1 MIYLLDTDVVI
12 SLLRGNRRVADAIDE
27 AGIQNCRISEITRA
41 ELLDGVELS
50 RRKGRK
56 SDAMMVDRLLDTF
69 EVVPVGGS
77 LSLYASIK
85 ADLVCSGT
93 PTEDFDLLI
102 GCTALVNSFVLVSGN
117 IAHMSRIKGLSLE
130 NWI

>member
-41 ELLDGVELS
+41 ELLYGVELS

-56 SDAMMVDRLLDTF
+56 SDAIMVDRLLDTF
-69 EVVPVGGS
+69 EVVPVGGL
-77 LSLYASIK
+77 LSSYASIK

-93 PTEDFDLLI
+93 PIEDFDLLI

>member
-12 SLLRGNRRVADAIDE
+12 SLLRGNRRVADAIDV
-27 AGIQNCRISEITRA
+27 AGIHNCRISEITRA
-41 ELLDGVELS
+41 ELLYGVELS

-56 SDAMMVDRLLDTF
+56 SDAMMVDRLLDTL

-77 LSLYASIK
+77 LSSYASIK

-93 PTEDFDLLI
+93 PIEDFDLLI

>member
-41 ELLDGVELS
+41 ELLYGVELS

-93 PTEDFDLLI
+93 PIEDFDLLI
-102 GCTALVNSFVLVSGN
+102 GCTALVNCFVLVAGN

>member
-1 MIYLLDTDVVI
+1 MKFLLDTDVVI
-12 SLLRGNRRVADAIDE
+12 SLLRGNKKVAASIDRV
-27 AGIQNCRISEITRA
+27 GISSCRISEITRA
-41 ELLDGVELS
+41 ELLYGVELS

-56 SDAMMVDRLLDTF
+56 SDAIMVDRLLDTF

-93 PTEDFDLLI
+93 PIEDFDLLI
-102 GCTALVNSFVLVSGN
+102 GCTALINSFVLVSGN

>member
-41 ELLDGVELS
+41 ELLYGVEFS

-56 SDAMMVDRLLDTF
+56 SDAIMVDRLLDTF

-93 PTEDFDLLI
+93 PIEDFDLLI

-117 IAHMSRIKGLSLE
+117 IAHMSRIEGLSLE

>member
-41 ELLDGVELS
+41 ELLYGVELS

-56 SDAMMVDRLLDTF
+56 SDAIMVDRLLDTF

-93 PTEDFDLLI
+93 PIEDFDLLI

>member
-1 MIYLLDTDVVI
+1 MKFLLDTDVVI
-12 SLLRGNRRVADAIDE
+12 SLLRGNKMVAESIDRV
-27 AGIQNCRISEITRA
+27 GISSCFISEITKA
-41 ELLDGVELS
+41 ELLYGVELS

-56 SDAMMVDRLLDTF
+56 TDALLVDRLLDTF
-69 EVVPVGGS
+69 ETVPLGNS
-77 LSLYASIK
+77 LSVFASIK

-93 PTEDFDLLI
+93 PIEDFDLLI

-117 IAHMSRIKGLSLE
+117 TAHMSRIKGLTVE

>member
-41 ELLDGVELS
+41 ELLYGVELS

-56 SDAMMVDRLLDTF
+56 SDAIMVDRLLDTF

-77 LSLYASIK
+77 LSSYASIK

-93 PTEDFDLLI
+93 PIEDFDLLI
-102 GCTALVNSFVLVSGN
+102 GCTALINSFVLVSGN

>member
-27 AGIQNCRISEITRA
+27 AGIHNCRISEITRA
-41 ELLDGVELS
+41 ELLYGVELS

-56 SDAMMVDRLLDTF
+56 SDAIMVDRLLDTF

-93 PTEDFDLLI
+93 PIEDFDLLI

>member
-41 ELLDGVELS
+41 ELLYGVELS

-56 SDAMMVDRLLDTF
+56 SDAIMVDRLLDTF

-77 LSLYASIK
+77 LSSYASIK

-93 PTEDFDLLI
+93 PIEDFDLLI

>member
-41 ELLDGVELS
+41 ELLYGVELS

-93 PTEDFDLLI
+93 PIEDFDLLI